1 MPPGRTSISRTG
13 TVQPGRTNQRAN
25 SSGLVQ
31 QSNTSA
37 RGALKLRVITI
48 SRWPSE
54 RTATC
59 GLFTVVTSGT
69 PLLHLF
75 AVQFIEQVVQPLE
88 GLLPVLAEPVRPLR
102 HLFDG
107 RRIQARW
114 APLRLAP
121 PRDQPRPL
129 EHLQV
134 LRNRGQAH
142 LEWFGEGL
150 HRGLALAQTRQH

>member
-1 MPPGRTSISRTG
+1 MPRVGRRGGVALDEEGQSGAPQLALAGRQAVVERKDLGRRATALVVASDARRLANSPALAEGLLPGSAPLRPRAERRARRRQALAARRGSF
-13 TVQPGRTNQRAN
+13 QPGRTNQRAN

-31 QSNTSA
+31 QSNTSV

-75 AVQFIEQVVQPLE
+75 ALQFIEQLV
-88 GLLPVLAEPVRPLR
+88 
-102 HLFDG
+102 
-107 RRIQARW
+107 
-114 APLRLAP
+114 
-121 PRDQPRPL
+121 
-129 EHLQV
+129 
-134 LRNRGQAH
+134 
-142 LEWFGEGL
+142 
-150 HRGLALAQTRQH
+150 